1 MEAMKRYL
9 LTLMVCAL
17 VLPVVRAQEFVNING
32 TIIPL
37 SKVAKIRSSWQEH
50 PNSLSLMLQRDGRV
64 SLFTEALE
72 ATGWMDSLKCYR
84 DRSYSVGADSTDWT
98 NDRLVMSTATE
109 YDNVAYMP
117 QRLIGHTVLAET
129 DSVLSEKYGI
139 GSLDGLKAKAR
150 ELYDAV
156 YPEDA
161 AITDVTDKRNSLN
174 RFVAY
179 HILPFSAGYYQ
190 LTCVDGPNS
199 TLAANWNRRKW
210 DIADWYETCMPYSIM
225 KFSFPSGRQAGLYVN
240 RRGVQSRPDERGV
253 FVRGA
258 KVAAPEE
265 MPYDAVINGYYF
277 YVDDLV
283 AYGENT
289 QSVVLNERMRIDA
302 STLSPDF
309 ITSGARGHYTRF
321 TYENGKYG
329 GWDAT
334 SSHNNRQTCL
344 GFKAGS
350 ARNIQFSDGLTH
362 LHVRPRTLSF
372 WSYQGDEVA
381 IRGIFDVS
389 VKLPPVPA
397 GTYEVRLGTCTD
409 FANRGIV
416 AFFIDNIPTDF
427 VDLRPG
433 GISAFGWKSD
443 TSLGDE
449 DAIASHDRTIHNKG
463 WMKGP
468 KSYYSSSSESGGTQG
483 TCFRDAPNIVRRV
496 IGRFHTDGRSD
507 HYLRMTQ
514 RMESLMNTMDF
525 DYIELVPASVYDD
538 DDYAEDRW

>member
-1 MEAMKRYL
+1 MKKHIF
-9 LTLMVCAL
+9 TLMVCAL
-17 VLPVVRAQEFVNING
+17 GILPTWAQEFVNING
-32 TIIPL
+32 TILPL

-50 PNSLSLMLQRDGRV
+50 PNSLSLMMQRDE
-64 SLFTEALE
+64 SITLFTEALE

-84 DRSYSVGADSTDWT
+84 DKGYTVGADSTTWT
-98 NDRLVMSTATE
+98 NNALVISTATE

-129 DSVLSEKYGI
+129 DSVLREKYGI
-139 GSLDGLKAKAR
+139 GTLDGLKAKAK
-150 ELYDAV
+150 EIYDAV

-161 AITDVTDKRNSLN
+161 GITDVTDKRNSLN

-179 HILPFSAGYYQ
+179 HILPFSAHYYQ

-199 TLAANWNRRKW
+199 TLAINWNRRKW
-210 DIADWYETCMPYSIM
+210 DIADWYETCMPHSSM
-225 KFSFPSGRQAGLYVN
+225 KFSFPSGTQAGLYVN

-258 KVAAPEE
+258 KVAMPEE

-277 YVDDLV
+277 YIDDIV

-289 QSVVLNERMRIDA
+289 QSVVFNERMRIDC

-309 ITSGARGHYTRF
+309 ITSGARGHYTRSN
-321 TYENGKYG
+321 YEGGKYG
-329 GWDAT
+329 LWDSNST
-334 SSHNNRQTCL
+334 PSNRQTCL

-350 ARNIQFSDGLTH
+350 AKNFQFSGATTH

-372 WSYQGDEVA
+372 WSYQGDEVS
-381 IRGIFDVS
+381 IKGLYDVS

-409 FANRGIV
+409 FQNRGIV
-416 AFFIDNIPTDF
+416 AFFIDGVPSDL
-427 VDLRPG
+427 VDMRPG
-433 GISAFGWKSD
+433 GVTAFGWKSD
-443 TSLGDE
+443 TALGDE
-449 DAIASHDRTIHNKG
+449 DAIASHDRSIHNKG

-468 KSYYSSSSESGGTQG
+468 KSYYSASSESGGLQG
-483 TCFRDAPNIVRRV
+483 TCFRDASNIVRKV
-496 IGRFHTDGRSD
+496 IGHFYTDGRSD
-507 HYLRMTQ
+507 HYLRIKQLLSTYY
-514 RMESLMNTMDF
+514 STMDF
-525 DYIELVPASVYDD
+525 DYIELVPVTVYDD
-538 DDYAEDRW
+538 EDYAEDRW